1 MSGLS
6 PDIPRPTDI
15 RLHQVS
21 RTLEITFDNGI
32 SGMLPCEFL
41 RVYSPSAEVQGH
53 GNPVLQTGKRDV
65 NITDIEPIGHY
76 AVKLVF
82 SDGHNT
88 GLYSWDYLYELLQ
101 RHDALWQQYL
111 DRLAQAGASREA
123 DH

>member
-15 RLHQVS
+15 RLHQAS
-21 RTLEITFDNGI
+21 RLLEITFDNGV
-32 SGMLPCEFL
+32 SGKLPCEFL

-65 NITDIEPIGHY
+65 NITSIEPVGHY

-82 SDGHNT
+82 SDGHDT
-88 GLYSWDYLYELLQ
+88 GLYSWDYLYELLLQ
-101 RHDALWQQYL
+101 HEALWQQYL
-111 DRLAQAGASREA
+111 DRLAQAGASR
-123 DH
+123 DPDN